1 MSDDELYTTIWEQM
15 DDLDDVG
22 ENDIVLLCVPDG
34 VSDERFDK
42 VCAEVAFDRDAEIR
56 RTGKT
61 GRP

>member
-1 MSDDELYTTIWEQM
+1 MSDDELYTSIWEQM

-42 VCAEVAFDRDAEIR
+42 ACAEVAFDRDAEIR